1 MIAIKTTISKI
12 KLSLN
17 FDIIFTKV
25 TRNGKNKK
33 MEYSFIIK
41 TRKIEL
47 IKKIDR
53 KRFLFLSLRLFPKKL

>member
-47 IKKIDR
+47 IKKIER
-53 KRFLFLSLRLFPKKL
+53 NKFLFLSLRLFPKKL